1 MVEVM
6 NVAYEMPIT
15 GTDIWYYFICKRESW
30 LMSHEI
36 APDEEDENVD
46 IGRFIHEYRYGREK
60 KEVSIGSIRIDQI
73 KKVKGELVVQ
83 EVKKSSRFKESAR
96 FQLLYYLDTL
106 LQMGIH
112 AKGELLFPEE
122 RNKEIVE
129 WTPEA
134 KDELDKAIEEIRK
147 IALMPIPPQ
156 PKKINF
162 CKKCA
167 YREYC
172 WAEG

>member
-1 MVEVM
+1 MS
-6 NVAYEMPIT
+6 YEMPVT

-30 LMSHEI
+30 LMSHRI
-36 APDEEDENVD
+36 APDEDDENIE

-60 KEVSIGSIRIDQI
+60 KEVSVETIKMDRI
-73 KKVKGELVVQ
+73 KKEKGQLVVQ
-83 EVKKSSRFKESAR
+83 EIKKSSRFKESAR
-96 FQLLYYLDTL
+96 YQLLYYLDTL
-106 LQMGIH
+106 RQMGIE

-122 RNKEIVE
+122 RNKEDVE
-129 WTPEA
+129 WTYEA
-134 KDELDKAIEEIRK
+134 KAELDQAVANIRN
-147 IALMPIPPQ
+147 IARLSVPPS
-156 PKKINF
+156 PEKINF